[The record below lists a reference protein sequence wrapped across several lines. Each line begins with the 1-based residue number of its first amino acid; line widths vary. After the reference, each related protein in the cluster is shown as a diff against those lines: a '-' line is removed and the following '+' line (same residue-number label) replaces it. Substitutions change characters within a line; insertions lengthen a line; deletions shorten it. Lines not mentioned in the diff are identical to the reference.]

1 MKQISTIEYILK
13 FVQILSNGR
22 KHTKEEMCL
31 QFAISERKFQR
42 TISDLR
48 ESGFEIPRP
57 KEGFYYI
64 DREKSC
70 SELQDL
76 VYITNEELIILTQA
90 IESID
95 STNSLLRGLR
105 KKLQTFIDV
114 DLISETLIHP
124 ERCEI
129 VKILGKAI
137 KEKKQV
143 VIQQYR
149 SGHSKE
155 IRDRKVEPISFSP
168 EFLML
173 CAFDIEE
180 NCSKQYK
187 IARMKG
193 VQLLDKPYKY
203 EEAHRKLQ
211 MDCFYIS
218 GDTPQN
224 IRFTMSLIAYNLL
237 LEEYPNS
244 AKHITQENDKK
255 WHFSGPVNSYLGVGR
270 FLLGLPGETEV
281 LGDRGLKEYIENAIM
296 RYKGIKGK

>member
-1 MKQISTIEYILK
+1 MKQISTIEYLLK
-13 FVQILSNGR
+13 FIQMLSNGR
-22 KHTKEEMCL
+22 RHNQADMCK
-31 QFAISERKFQR
+31 QFDISERKFQR

-57 KEGFYYI
+57 KDGFYYI

-76 VYITNEELIILTQA
+76 VYITNEELILLTQA

-105 KKLQTFIDV
+105 KKLHALIDV
-114 DLISETLIHP
+114 DLITKTLIHP
-124 ERCEI
+124 ERS
-129 VKILGKAI
+129 KIIKTLGQAI

-143 VIQQYR
+143 IVQQYR
-149 SGHSKE
+149 SGNSKE
-155 IRDRKVEPISFSP
+155 IRDRKVEPISLSS

-187 IARMKG
+187 IARMNG

-203 EEAHRKLQ
+203 ESLHKALP
-211 MDCFYIS
+211 MDCFHIS
-218 GDTPQN
+218 GNSPKQ
-224 IRFTMSLIAYNLL
+224 IRFTMSLVAYNLL
-237 LEEYPNS
+237 IEEYPEA
-244 AKHITQENDKK
+244 AKHITQESDIL
-255 WHFSGPVNSYLGVGR
+255 WQFSGSVNSYLGVGR
-270 FLLGLPGETEV
+270 FILGLPGETEV
-281 LGDRGLKEYIENAIM
+281 LGDKGLQEYLGRAVL
-296 RYKGIKGK
+296 RYKGIKV